1 MNKTYRTVWNA
12 TTGTW
17 AAAPET
23 ARMRTKSKANS
34 TMKSSVTAAVAVM
47 AGVGGGTMSVDAMAQ
62 AANGGGSLSLCAPS
76 GSGLTGMNFGGGN
89 TVGTRQ
95 TAACGAA
102 ISNFRLS
109 EGHVRS
115 FQLYNNSNVNGS
127 GVGQASAATE
137 AGISG
142 TVDGHLFLL
151 GGSGVHLRGPV
162 DFDSNASMTN
172 HRITNLANGTAGT
185 DAVNLNQLNAAVAT
199 AGNPYVA
206 VSTGNYA
213 TATAAVATAGN
224 SATAVGGNARA
235 TGVSA
240 VAIGGNTVASNQ
252 NATAIGTLSRATGS
266 ESVAVGTSANAAGA
280 NASAFGQGAGASAN
294 RATAAGSGAAAT
306 GDGATA
312 LGYTASAVGAN
323 AIAVGRGAS
332 TSGTYGT
339 AIGYQAQGATNAVGM
354 GVLANASGD
363 ASVALGNRASS
374 AGASAVA
381 VGSGAQAAGAN
392 AVALGAGSSADR
404 DNSVSVGSAARQ
416 RQIANVAAGT
426 EATDA
431 VNFGQMNAALA
442 TKADNTYFKVN
453 STAAAANAGTANSI
467 AIGPNAT
474 VNAGGVGGANSS
486 IAIGNGAV
494 AGGTDTIM
502 IGTSASHSG
511 SGATVVGSQASA
523 GGGGAGVALGYN
535 SSAAGNA
542 SVSLGTSAL
551 ANGRNSVA
559 LGTGSVADVANT
571 VSVGSTDVQRRIT
584 NMAAGTAATDAVN
597 VSQLTGVTNAL
608 GGGASVG
615 ADGSIT
621 QPTYTVAGKDYRN
634 VGDALDAI
642 AANGGDPDSVK
653 YDDAMHQAVTLGNAG
668 TPVAIHNVAEGAL
681 TATSTDAVNG
691 SQLFATNTRVG
702 DLEDSL
708 AKGGLIDPVTGES
721 LAVVYDGTAKDTV
734 TLKGADGTTLANVK
748 AGVADMDAVN
758 VSQLKGSGLI
768 GDDGKSIA
776 AVTYDRNADGTIN
789 RDKVTLQGADGT
801 TLSNVK
807 AGVAEM
813 DAVNVGQMNTALSTK
828 LDNKLVKVDGDVAAS
843 TVGERSIA
851 IGSGASADNRNDPSG
866 IGIGSIAVGDQAQA
880 DGANSVAVGAHAY
893 ANTIGS
899 AFGTMASASGA
910 GASAIG
916 YGTDASGRFASAIGS
931 LASASGENSVALGAN
946 SVADRDNTV
955 SVGSGTQQRQIVNVA
970 AGTQDTD
977 AVNVGQLRDSGL
989 IGDDGK
995 PIAAV
1000 TYDRNTDGMPNY
1012 GTVTLGNGAGPT
1024 QIKNVADATDDHDAL
1039 NLGQLKGAGL
1049 VGDDGSGNLTSLAV
1063 TYDSAAKDAVTLG
1076 GAGATTPVA
1085 LKNVAD
1091 GVDRHDA
1098 INLGQLQDAGLVAPV
1113 DPTNPGAGLTSLA
1126 VTYDGVAKDKV
1137 TLQGAYG
1144 TTLSNVKAG
1153 VADMDAVNVSQ
1164 LKDAGLIG
1172 DDGKSIAAV
1181 TYDRNPDGT
1190 PNYGTV
1196 TLGNGAGPTQIKN
1209 VAAGVDGTDAVNV
1222 NQMNALEERMQGA
1235 DLRFVK
1241 VNADPVTGT
1250 PALATGALAVAIGSG
1265 AQAAGANSLA
1275 LGSGA
1280 RVSGANSVAIGYN
1293 SIANQNNVVSVGSV
1307 GNERRIVNVADGDV
1321 SFQSTDAVNGGQLY
1335 AALNDLSTSVN
1346 SKTQQAIDT
1355 FSSAIDEK
1363 TKAAISEMNTQSMQP
1378 MDVTDPLVAVE
1389 GLRGDNLASL
1399 NGADPATATAVA
1411 IGTSSA
1417 ASGGNAV
1424 AIGVQ
1429 NVAGSD
1435 NSVALGSFAQTGA
1448 GQPYSVAMGSNVQTN
1463 GTQAVAMGANAQ
1475 ANADYAL
1482 AIGNN
1487 NVQAIGDSSIALGNG
1502 ANVRAGAT
1510 NSIAMGAGANV
1521 ARNVQGAMALGSG
1534 ATATTNGG
1542 IALGDNALA
1551 NRANALSIGRA
1562 GAERQIVNVAAGT
1575 QNTDAVN
1582 VGQLK
1587 GVTNALGGGAGVGAD
1602 GSVTQPTYSVGG
1614 KDYNNVG
1621 DALDAIAASGG
1632 DPDAV
1637 KYDDDTHQ
1645 AVTLGN
1651 AGTPVTIHN
1660 VAEGA
1665 LTATSTDAVNGS
1677 QLFATNTRV
1686 GDLEGSLKDG
1696 GVIDPVTGKSL
1707 AVVYDGTEQDKVTL
1721 KGADGTTLANVK
1733 AGVADMDAVNV
1744 SQLKGSGLIGD
1755 DGKSIAAVT
1764 YDRNADGTANY
1775 GSVTFGGGH
1784 TTDPVVLSNVA
1795 QGVAG
1800 TDAVNVD
1807 QLTKAIKDVE
1817 GGTNPLAVSY
1827 DTVAQNSVT
1836 LKGADGTTLANVKA
1850 GVADMDAVNV
1860 SQLKGSGLIGDDGKS
1875 IAAVTYDRNAD
1886 GTPNYGKVTLGN
1898 GEGPTQLKNVADA
1911 TDDGDALNL
1920 GQLKNAGLVGE
1931 DDKGNLTSAA
1941 VTYDQNADGTINHD
1955 QITLKGTDGTTLSN
1969 VKAGVADMDAVNVS
1983 QLKDSG
1989 LIGDDGKSIAAV
2001 TYDDATKISV
2011 TLGNAGTPV
2020 TIHNVAAGAL
2030 SETSTDAVNG
2040 SQLFATNT
2048 RVGDLEDSLK
2058 DGGVIDPVTGK
2069 SLAVVYDGTEQDK
2082 VTLKGADGTTLA
2094 NVKAGVAD
2102 MDAVNVSQLKG
2113 SGLIGDDGKTIA
2125 AVTYDRNADGTPNY
2139 GTVTLG
2145 NGEGPTQL
2153 KNVANAT
2160 DDGDALNLGQL
2171 KEAGLIGDDDKGNLT
2186 SAAVTYDRNAD
2197 GTINH
2202 DQITLQGADG
2212 TTITNVKAGALS
2224 ETSTDAVN
2232 GSQLF
2237 ATNTRVD
2244 DLEDSLGKGGVIDP
2258 VTGESLAVVYDGTAK
2273 GTVTL
2278 KGADGTT
2285 LANVKA
2291 GVADMDAV
2299 NVSQLKG
2306 SGLIGDDGK
2315 AIAAVTYDRL
2325 ADGTPNYGAVT
2336 LGHGAG
2342 PTQLKNV
2349 AAATDN
2355 TDAVNFGQMKDYV
2368 GDQLG
2373 NPGIPGNPL
2382 AVAYDDASKGQVTL
2396 AGGADG
2402 TTITNVKAGEVSATS
2417 TDTINGA
2424 QLHGTAQSV
2433 ADALGGGST
2442 VGADGKVTNPT
2453 YSLADPTDGSK
2464 QVGYNNVGDA
2474 LSNLDGRTS
2483 TNTEN
2488 ITVINKQ
2495 LADSG
2500 LVDPVTGQSIAAV
2513 TYDRNADGTP
2523 NLGSVT
2529 LGGAGA
2535 TAPVALKNVADG
2547 TDRHDAINLGQLQD
2561 AGLVAPVDPS
2571 NPGAGLKSL
2580 AVTYDGVDQDKAT
2593 LKGADGTTLAN
2604 VKAGVA
2610 DMDAVNVSQLKG
2622 SGLIGDDG
2630 KAIAAVTYDRNAD
2643 GTPDYGKVTLGHG
2656 EGPTQ
2661 LKNVA
2666 NATDDGDALNLG
2678 QLKEAGLVGDDG
2690 SGNLTSLAV
2699 TYDNAAKD
2707 AITLGN
2713 AGTPVAIHNVAD
2725 GVLSATSKDAVN
2737 GSQLFATNTR
2747 VGDLE
2752 NSLKDG
2758 GVIDPITGRSLAVTY
2773 DGVAKDT
2780 VTLQGA
2786 DGTTLANVKAGVA
2799 DMDAVNVS
2807 QLKGSG
2813 LIGDDGKSIAAVTYD
2828 RNADG
2833 TPNLGSVTL
2842 GGAGATT
2849 PVALKNVADGVDRH
2863 DAINLGQLQDAG
2875 LVAPVDPTNPGAGL
2889 TSTAVTYDKNADDSV
2904 NFGQITLKGGA
2915 DGTKLSNVAAG
2926 EVSATSKDAVNGAQ
2940 LHGTAQSVADS
2951 LGGGSTVGADGKVTN
2966 PTYSLADP
2974 ADGSTK
2980 TEYHNV
2986 GDALANLDG
2995 RTSTNTENITVINK
3009 QLGDSGLVDPV
3020 TGQTLAAVTYDRNA
3034 DGTPNR
3040 GSVTLGGAD
3049 ATTPVALKNVADG
3062 VEAHDAVNVGQLQAA
3077 GIVAPVDPE
3086 NPGKGLKSLAVTY
3099 DGVDQDKVTLKGA
3112 DGTTLTN
3119 VKAGEVTATSTD
3131 AINGAQLHATAQS
3144 VSDSLGGG
3152 STVDADGKVTSP
3164 TYSLADPTNG
3174 STKTE
3179 YHNVGDALANL
3190 DGRTSTNTENITVI
3204 NKQLADTGLVDP
3216 STGQTLAAVTY
3227 DRNADGTPNRGS
3239 VTLGGADATAPVALK
3254 NVADGTD
3261 RHDAIN
3267 LGQLQDAGLVAPVDP
3282 ANPGTGLT
3290 SLAVTYDKHADGSA
3304 NFDQISLKGENGT
3317 TITNV
3322 KAGAVSATSTDA
3334 VNGSQL
3340 YGASQSVAKAL
3351 GGGAT
3356 VDANG
3361 NVTNPTYTVN
3371 NEKFDNVG
3379 DALDNISSSLVH
3391 GSIGLVQQDET
3402 TRDIT
3407 VAKNT
3412 DGTTVNF
3419 AGTAGDRVLTGVGAG
3434 VVSATSNDAI
3444 NGSQLHGTAQSVAD
3458 TIGGGTTVDA
3468 DGKLADT
3475 SIEVN
3480 GSKYKTVAEAVQAA
3494 AAYGATDSLAVR
3506 YDLNGDGTPNFGS
3519 VTLGGTGAA
3528 PVRLTNVAN
3537 GTTQYDAV
3545 NFGQLSELSDR
3556 IGGVDERVGRLEQN
3570 PGGGGGTPPGGGSG
3584 SDYFAGTDIGTGTTP
3599 ANAGTGVGNT
3609 AAGSGAVVGDGVN
3622 NGTAIGSSSNVSASN
3637 GVAIGSSAKSS
3648 AEGATAIG
3656 SNANASGSKSAA
3668 IGDGA
3673 SASGSNSVALGAGS
3687 VATSDNTVSVGSAT
3701 QQRTISNLADGVNA
3715 SDAATKGQ
3723 MDRAIGGVQ
3732 GQVNELARNAYSGI
3746 AAATALTM
3754 IPGVDPGKTL
3764 SFGIGGAT
3772 FQGYQAV
3779 AFGGEARITQN
3790 LKMKAGVGLSSGGNT
3805 VGVGA
3810 SYQW

>member
-1 MNKTYRTVWNA
+1 M
-12 TTGTW
+12 
-17 AAAPET
+17 
-23 ARMRTKSKANS
+23 
-34 TMKSSVTAAVAVM
+34 
-47 AGVGGGTMSVDAMAQ
+47 
-62 AANGGGSLSLCAPS
+62 
-76 GSGLTGMNFGGGN
+76 
-89 TVGTRQ
+89 
-95 TAACGAA
+95 
-102 ISNFRLS
+102 
-109 EGHVRS
+109 
-115 FQLYNNSNVNGS
+115 
-127 GVGQASAATE
+127 
-137 AGISG
+137 
-142 TVDGHLFLL
+142 
-151 GGSGVHLRGPV
+151 
-162 DFDSNASMTN
+162 
-172 HRITNLANGTAGT
+172 
-185 DAVNLNQLNAAVAT
+185 
-199 AGNPYVA
+199 
-206 VSTGNYA
+206 
-213 TATAAVATAGN
+213 
-224 SATAVGGNARA
+224 
-235 TGVSA
+235 
-240 VAIGGNTVASNQ
+240 
-252 NATAIGTLSRATGS
+252 
-266 ESVAVGTSANAAGA
+266 
-280 NASAFGQGAGASAN
+280 
-294 RATAAGSGAAAT
+294 
-306 GDGATA
+306 
-312 LGYTASAVGAN
+312 
-323 AIAVGRGAS
+323 
-332 TSGTYGT
+332 
-339 AIGYQAQGATNAVGM
+339 
-354 GVLANASGD
+354 
-363 ASVALGNRASS
+363 
-374 AGASAVA
+374 
-381 VGSGAQAAGAN
+381 
-392 AVALGAGSSADR
+392 
-404 DNSVSVGSAARQ
+404 
-416 RQIANVAAGT
+416 
-426 EATDA
+426 
-431 VNFGQMNAALA
+431 
-442 TKADNTYFKVN
+442 
-453 STAAAANAGTANSI
+453 
-467 AIGPNAT
+467 
-474 VNAGGVGGANSS
+474 
-486 IAIGNGAV
+486 
-494 AGGTDTIM
+494 
-502 IGTSASHSG
+502 
-511 SGATVVGSQASA
+511 
-523 GGGGAGVALGYN
+523 
-535 SSAAGNA
+535 
-542 SVSLGTSAL
+542 
-551 ANGRNSVA
+551 
-559 LGTGSVADVANT
+559 
-571 VSVGSTDVQRRIT
+571 
-584 NMAAGTAATDAVN
+584 
-597 VSQLTGVTNAL
+597 
-608 GGGASVG
+608 
-615 ADGSIT
+615 
-621 QPTYTVAGKDYRN
+621 
-634 VGDALDAI
+634 
-642 AANGGDPDSVK
+642 
-653 YDDAMHQAVTLGNAG
+653 
-668 TPVAIHNVAEGAL
+668 
-681 TATSTDAVNG
+681 
-691 SQLFATNTRVG
+691 
-702 DLEDSL
+702 
-708 AKGGLIDPVTGES
+708 
-721 LAVVYDGTAKDTV
+721 
-734 TLKGADGTTLANVK
+734 K

-758 VSQLKGSGLI
+758 VSQLKDSGLI
-768 GDDGKSIA
+768 GDDGKAIA
-776 AVTYDRNADGTIN
+776 AVTYDRNADGT
-789 RDKVTLQGADGT
+789 
-801 TLSNVK
+801 
-807 AGVAEM
+807 
-813 DAVNVGQMNTALSTK
+813 
-828 LDNKLVKVDGDVAAS
+828 
-843 TVGERSIA
+843 
-851 IGSGASADNRNDPSG
+851 
-866 IGIGSIAVGDQAQA
+866 
-880 DGANSVAVGAHAY
+880 
-893 ANTIGS
+893 
-899 AFGTMASASGA
+899 
-910 GASAIG
+910 
-916 YGTDASGRFASAIGS
+916 
-931 LASASGENSVALGAN
+931 
-946 SVADRDNTV
+946 
-955 SVGSGTQQRQIVNVA
+955 
-970 AGTQDTD
+970 
-977 AVNVGQLRDSGL
+977 
-989 IGDDGK
+989 
-995 PIAAV
+995 
-1000 TYDRNTDGMPNY
+1000 PNY
-1012 GTVTLGNGAGPT
+1012 GAVTLGNGAGPT

-1039 NLGQLKGAGL
+1039 NLGQLKGTGL

-1063 TYDSAAKDAVTLG
+1063 TYDSAT
-1076 GAGATTPVA
+1076 
-1085 LKNVAD
+1085 
-1091 GVDRHDA
+1091 
-1098 INLGQLQDAGLVAPV
+1098 
-1113 DPTNPGAGLTSLA
+1113 
-1126 VTYDGVAKDKV
+1126 KDKV
-1137 TLQGAYG
+1137 TLAGGADG

-1164 LKDAGLIG
+1164 LKDSGLIGDDGKSIAAVTYDDATKTSVTLGNAGTPVGIHNVADGVLSATSKDAVNGSQLFATNTRVGDLEDSLKDGGVIDPITGESLAVVYDGTTKDKVTLQGADGTTLSNVKAGVADMDAVNVSQLKDSGLIG

-1181 TYDRNPDGT
+1181 TYDRNADGT

-1209 VAAGVDGTDAVNV
+1209 VAAGVDGTDAVNL
-1222 NQMNALEERMQGA
+1222 NQMNTGLSDLEDRLKGA

-1280 RVSGANSVAIGYN
+1280 RVSGAGSVAIGYN
-1293 SIANQNNVVSVGSV
+1293 SVANQNNVVSVGSV

-1335 AALNDLSTSVN
+1335 AAMNDLSTSVS
-1346 SKTQQAIDT
+1346 SKTQQAIDS

-1363 TKAAISEMNTQSMQP
+1363 TKAAINEMNAQSIKP
-1378 MDVTDPLVAVE
+1378 MDVTDPLVAIE
-1389 GLRGDNLASL
+1389 GVRGDNLASL
-1399 NGADPATATAVA
+1399 NGADPSTATAAA
-1411 IGTSSA
+1411 IGSSTV
-1417 ASGGNAV
+1417 ASGANAV
-1424 AIGVQ
+1424 AVGLQ
-1429 NVAGSD
+1429 SGALSD
-1435 NSVALGSFAQTGA
+1435 NSVAIGSFAQTGA

-1475 ANADYAL
+1475 ANADYAT

-1487 NVQAIGDSSIALGNG
+1487 DVQAIGTGSVAVGSG

-1510 NSIAMGAGANV
+1510 NSIAMGTGANV
-1521 ARNVQGAMALGSG
+1521 ARNVRGAMALGSG
-1534 ATATTNGG
+1534 AAATTNGG

-1562 GAERQIVNVAAGT
+1562 GAERQIINVAAGT

-1587 GVTNALGGGAGVGAD
+1587 GVTSALGGGAGVGAD

-1621 DALDAIAASGG
+1621 DALGAIAASGG

-1637 KYDDDTHQ
+1637 KYDDGTHQ
-1645 AVTLGN
+1645 AITLGN
-1651 AGTPVTIHN
+1651 AGTPVAIHN

-1665 LTATSTDAVNGS
+1665 LTATSTDAVNGA
-1677 QLFATNTRV
+1677 QLFATNQSI
-1686 GDLEGSLKDG
+1686 GDLRDSLKDG
-1696 GVIDPVTGKSL
+1696 GVIDPVTGESL
-1707 AVVYDGTEQDKVTL
+1707 AVVYDGTAKDTVTL
-1721 KGADGTTLANVK
+1721 KGADGTTLSNVK
-1733 AGVADMDAVNV
+1733 SGVADMDAVNV
-1744 SQLKGSGLIGD
+1744 SQLKDSGLIGD
-1755 DGKSIAAVT
+1755 DGKAIAAVT
-1764 YDRNADGTANY
+1764 YDDATK
-1775 GSVTFGGGH
+1775 GSVT
-1784 TTDPVVLSNVA
+1784 L
-1795 QGVAG
+1795 
-1800 TDAVNVD
+1800 
-1807 QLTKAIKDVE
+1807 
-1817 GGTNPLAVSY
+1817 GGTGATTP
-1827 DTVAQNSVT
+1827 VA
-1836 LKGADGTTLANVKA
+1836 
-1850 GVADMDAVNV
+1850 
-1860 SQLKGSGLIGDDGKS
+1860 
-1875 IAAVTYDRNAD
+1875 
-1886 GTPNYGKVTLGN
+1886 
-1898 GEGPTQLKNVADA
+1898 LKNVADA
-1911 TDDGDALNL
+1911 KDDHDALNL
-1920 GQLKNAGLVGE
+1920 GQLKDAGLVG
-1931 DDKGNLTSAA
+1931 DDGSGNLTSMA
-1941 VTYDQNADGTINHD
+1941 VTYDGASKDKV
-1955 QITLKGTDGTTLSN
+1955 TLQGADGTTLAN

-1989 LIGDDGKSIAAV
+1989 LIGDDGKAIAAV
-2001 TYDDATKISV
+2001 TYDDATKGAV
-2011 TLGNAGTPV
+2011 TLGGAGATTPV
-2020 TIHNVAAGAL
+2020 A
-2030 SETSTDAVNG
+2030 
-2040 SQLFATNT
+2040 
-2048 RVGDLEDSLK
+2048 
-2058 DGGVIDPVTGK
+2058 
-2069 SLAVVYDGTEQDK
+2069 
-2082 VTLKGADGTTLA
+2082 
-2094 NVKAGVAD
+2094 
-2102 MDAVNVSQLKG
+2102 
-2113 SGLIGDDGKTIA
+2113 
-2125 AVTYDRNADGTPNY
+2125 
-2139 GTVTLG
+2139 
-2145 NGEGPTQL
+2145 L
-2153 KNVANAT
+2153 KNVADAK
-2160 DDGDALNLGQL
+2160 DDHDALNLGQL
-2171 KEAGLIGDDDKGNLT
+2171 KDAGLVGEDDKGNLA

-2202 DQITLQGADG
+2202 DQITL
-2212 TTITNVKAGALS
+2212 
-2224 ETSTDAVN
+2224 
-2232 GSQLF
+2232 
-2237 ATNTRVD
+2237 
-2244 DLEDSLGKGGVIDP
+2244 
-2258 VTGESLAVVYDGTAK
+2258 
-2273 GTVTL
+2273 

-2285 LANVKA
+2285 L
-2291 GVADMDAV
+2291 
-2299 NVSQLKG
+2299 S
-2306 SGLIGDDGK
+2306 
-2315 AIAAVTYDRL
+2315 
-2325 ADGTPNYGAVT
+2325 
-2336 LGHGAG
+2336 
-2342 PTQLKNV
+2342 
-2349 AAATDN
+2349 
-2355 TDAVNFGQMKDYV
+2355 
-2368 GDQLG
+2368 
-2373 NPGIPGNPL
+2373 
-2382 AVAYDDASKGQVTL
+2382 
-2396 AGGADG
+2396 
-2402 TTITNVKAGEVSATS
+2402 
-2417 TDTINGA
+2417 
-2424 QLHGTAQSV
+2424 
-2433 ADALGGGST
+2433 
-2442 VGADGKVTNPT
+2442 
-2453 YSLADPTDGSK
+2453 
-2464 QVGYNNVGDA
+2464 
-2474 LSNLDGRTS
+2474 
-2483 TNTEN
+2483 
-2488 ITVINKQ
+2488 
-2495 LADSG
+2495 
-2500 LVDPVTGQSIAAV
+2500 
-2513 TYDRNADGTP
+2513 
-2523 NLGSVT
+2523 
-2529 LGGAGA
+2529 
-2535 TAPVALKNVADG
+2535 
-2547 TDRHDAINLGQLQD
+2547 
-2561 AGLVAPVDPS
+2561 
-2571 NPGAGLKSL
+2571 
-2580 AVTYDGVDQDKAT
+2580 
-2593 LKGADGTTLAN
+2593 N

-2643 GTPDYGKVTLGHG
+2643 GTPDYSKVTLGNG

-2707 AITLGN
+2707 AITLGGTG
-2713 AGTPVAIHNVAD
+2713 ATTPVAIHNVAD

-2747 VGDLE
+2747 VGDIE

-2758 GVIDPITGRSLAVTY
+2758 GVIDPVTGKSLAVVY
-2773 DGVAKDT
+2773 DGATKDT
-2780 VTLQGA
+2780 VTMAGA
-2786 DGTTLANVKAGVA
+2786 AGTTIANVKAGVA

-2813 LIGDDGKSIAAVTYD
+2813 LIGDDGKAIAAVTYD

-2889 TSTAVTYDKNADDSV
+2889 TSTAVTYDKHADGSV
-2904 NFGQITLKGGA
+2904 NFDQITLKGGA

-2926 EVSATSKDAVNGAQ
+2926 EVSATSKDAINGAQ

-2951 LGGGSTVGADGKVTN
+2951 LGGGSTVDADGKVTN

-2974 ADGSTK
+2974 TDGSTK

-3049 ATTPVALKNVADG
+3049 ATAPVALKNVADG
-3062 VEAHDAVNVGQLQAA
+3062 VDANDAVNVGQLQAA
-3077 GIVAPVDPE
+3077 GIVAPVDPS
-3086 NPGKGLKSLAVTY
+3086 NPGAGLKSLAVTY

-3119 VKAGEVTATSTD
+3119 VKAGAVTATSTD
-3131 AINGAQLHATAQS
+3131 AINGSQLHATAQS

-3164 TYSLADPTNG
+3164 TYSLADPTDG

-3216 STGQTLAAVTY
+3216 VTGQSLAAVTY

-3239 VTLGGADATAPVALK
+3239 VTLGGADATTPVALK

-3282 ANPGTGLT
+3282 TNPGTGLT

-3402 TRDIT
+3402 TRGIT
-3407 VAKNT
+3407 VAKDT
-3412 DGTTVNF
+3412 DGSTVNF

-3506 YDLNGDGTPNFGS
+3506 YDLNGDGTPNYGS

-3545 NFGQLSELSDR
+3545 NFGQLSELSDK
-3556 IGGVDERVGRLEQN
+3556 IGGIDDRVVRLEQN

-3637 GVAIGSSAKSS
+3637 GTAIGSGSKSS

-3656 SNANASGSKSAA
+3656 NNANASGSKSAA

-3732 GQVNELARNAYSGI
+3732 GQVNELSRNAYSGI

>member
-1 MNKTYRTVWNA
+1 HDALNLGQLKG
-12 TTGTW
+12 TGL
-17 AAAPET
+17 
-23 ARMRTKSKANS
+23 
-34 TMKSSVTAAVAVM
+34 
-47 AGVGGGTMSVDAMAQ
+47 VGDD
-62 AANGGGSLSLCAPS
+62 
-76 GSGLTGMNFGGGN
+76 GSGNLT
-89 TVGTRQ
+89 
-95 TAACGAA
+95 
-102 ISNFRLS
+102 
-109 EGHVRS
+109 
-115 FQLYNNSNVNGS
+115 
-127 GVGQASAATE
+127 
-137 AGISG
+137 
-142 TVDGHLFLL
+142 
-151 GGSGVHLRGPV
+151 
-162 DFDSNASMTN
+162 
-172 HRITNLANGTAGT
+172 
-185 DAVNLNQLNAAVAT
+185 
-199 AGNPYVA
+199 
-206 VSTGNYA
+206 
-213 TATAAVATAGN
+213 
-224 SATAVGGNARA
+224 
-235 TGVSA
+235 
-240 VAIGGNTVASNQ
+240 
-252 NATAIGTLSRATGS
+252 
-266 ESVAVGTSANAAGA
+266 
-280 NASAFGQGAGASAN
+280 
-294 RATAAGSGAAAT
+294 
-306 GDGATA
+306 
-312 LGYTASAVGAN
+312 
-323 AIAVGRGAS
+323 
-332 TSGTYGT
+332 
-339 AIGYQAQGATNAVGM
+339 
-354 GVLANASGD
+354 
-363 ASVALGNRASS
+363 
-374 AGASAVA
+374 
-381 VGSGAQAAGAN
+381 
-392 AVALGAGSSADR
+392 
-404 DNSVSVGSAARQ
+404 
-416 RQIANVAAGT
+416 
-426 EATDA
+426 
-431 VNFGQMNAALA
+431 
-442 TKADNTYFKVN
+442 
-453 STAAAANAGTANSI
+453 
-467 AIGPNAT
+467 
-474 VNAGGVGGANSS
+474 
-486 IAIGNGAV
+486 
-494 AGGTDTIM
+494 
-502 IGTSASHSG
+502 
-511 SGATVVGSQASA
+511 
-523 GGGGAGVALGYN
+523 
-535 SSAAGNA
+535 
-542 SVSLGTSAL
+542 
-551 ANGRNSVA
+551 
-559 LGTGSVADVANT
+559 
-571 VSVGSTDVQRRIT
+571 
-584 NMAAGTAATDAVN
+584 
-597 VSQLTGVTNAL
+597 
-608 GGGASVG
+608 
-615 ADGSIT
+615 
-621 QPTYTVAGKDYRN
+621 
-634 VGDALDAI
+634 
-642 AANGGDPDSVK
+642 
-653 YDDAMHQAVTLGNAG
+653 
-668 TPVAIHNVAEGAL
+668 
-681 TATSTDAVNG
+681 
-691 SQLFATNTRVG
+691 
-702 DLEDSL
+702 
-708 AKGGLIDPVTGES
+708 S
-721 LAVVYDGTAKDTV
+721 LAVTYDSAAKDTV
-734 TLKGADGTTLANVK
+734 TLAGADGTTLSNVK

-758 VSQLKGSGLI
+758 VSQLKDSGLI
-768 GDDGKSIA
+768 GDDGKAIA
-776 AVTYDRNADGTIN
+776 AVTYDRNADGT
-789 RDKVTLQGADGT
+789 
-801 TLSNVK
+801 
-807 AGVAEM
+807 
-813 DAVNVGQMNTALSTK
+813 
-828 LDNKLVKVDGDVAAS
+828 
-843 TVGERSIA
+843 
-851 IGSGASADNRNDPSG
+851 
-866 IGIGSIAVGDQAQA
+866 
-880 DGANSVAVGAHAY
+880 
-893 ANTIGS
+893 
-899 AFGTMASASGA
+899 
-910 GASAIG
+910 
-916 YGTDASGRFASAIGS
+916 
-931 LASASGENSVALGAN
+931 
-946 SVADRDNTV
+946 
-955 SVGSGTQQRQIVNVA
+955 
-970 AGTQDTD
+970 
-977 AVNVGQLRDSGL
+977 
-989 IGDDGK
+989 
-995 PIAAV
+995 
-1000 TYDRNTDGMPNY
+1000 PNY
-1012 GTVTLGNGAGPT
+1012 GAVTLGNGAGPT

-1039 NLGQLKGAGL
+1039 NLGQLKGTGL

-1063 TYDSAAKDAVTLG
+1063 TYDSAT
-1076 GAGATTPVA
+1076 
-1085 LKNVAD
+1085 
-1091 GVDRHDA
+1091 
-1098 INLGQLQDAGLVAPV
+1098 
-1113 DPTNPGAGLTSLA
+1113 
-1126 VTYDGVAKDKV
+1126 KDKV
-1137 TLQGAYG
+1137 TLAGGADG

-1164 LKDAGLIG
+1164 LKDSGLIGDDGKSIAAVTYDDATKTSVTLGNAGTPVGIHNVADGVLSATSKDAVNGSQLFATNTRVGDLEDSLKDGGVIDPITGESLAVVYDGTTKDKVTLQGADGTTLSNVKAGVADMDAVNVSQLKDSGLIG

-1181 TYDRNPDGT
+1181 TYDRNADGT

-1209 VAAGVDGTDAVNV
+1209 VAAGVDGTDAVNL
-1222 NQMNALEERMQGA
+1222 NQMNTGLSDLEDRLKGA

-1280 RVSGANSVAIGYN
+1280 RVSGAGSVAIGYN
-1293 SIANQNNVVSVGSV
+1293 SVANQNNVVSVGSV

-1335 AALNDLSTSVN
+1335 AAMNDLSTSVS
-1346 SKTQQAIDT
+1346 SKTQQAIDS

-1363 TKAAISEMNTQSMQP
+1363 TKAAINEMNAQSIKP
-1378 MDVTDPLVAVE
+1378 MDVTDPLVAIE
-1389 GLRGDNLASL
+1389 GVRGDNLASL
-1399 NGADPATATAVA
+1399 NGADPSTATAAA
-1411 IGTSSA
+1411 IGSSTV
-1417 ASGGNAV
+1417 ASGANAV
-1424 AIGVQ
+1424 AVGLQ
-1429 NVAGSD
+1429 SGALSD
-1435 NSVALGSFAQTGA
+1435 NSVAIGSFAQTGA

-1475 ANADYAL
+1475 ANADYAT

-1487 NVQAIGDSSIALGNG
+1487 DVQAIGTGSVAVGSG

-1510 NSIAMGAGANV
+1510 NSIAMGTGANV
-1521 ARNVQGAMALGSG
+1521 ARNVRGAMALGSG
-1534 ATATTNGG
+1534 AAATTNGG

-1562 GAERQIVNVAAGT
+1562 GAERQIINVAAGT

-1587 GVTNALGGGAGVGAD
+1587 GVTSALGGGAGVGAD

-1614 KDYNNVG
+1614 RDYNNVG
-1621 DALDAIAASGG
+1621 DALGAIAASGG

-1637 KYDDDTHQ
+1637 KYDDGTHQ
-1645 AVTLGN
+1645 AITLGN
-1651 AGTPVTIHN
+1651 AGTPVAIHN

-1665 LTATSTDAVNGS
+1665 LTATSTDAVNGA
-1677 QLFATNTRV
+1677 QLFATNQSI
-1686 GDLEGSLKDG
+1686 GDLRDSLKDG
-1696 GVIDPVTGKSL
+1696 GVIDPVTGESL
-1707 AVVYDGTEQDKVTL
+1707 AVVYDGTAKDTVTL
-1721 KGADGTTLANVK
+1721 KGADGTTLSNVK
-1733 AGVADMDAVNV
+1733 SGVADMDAVNV
-1744 SQLKGSGLIGD
+1744 SQLKDSGLIGD
-1755 DGKSIAAVT
+1755 DGKAIAAVT
-1764 YDRNADGTANY
+1764 YDDATK
-1775 GSVTFGGGH
+1775 GSVT
-1784 TTDPVVLSNVA
+1784 L
-1795 QGVAG
+1795 
-1800 TDAVNVD
+1800 
-1807 QLTKAIKDVE
+1807 
-1817 GGTNPLAVSY
+1817 GGTGATTP
-1827 DTVAQNSVT
+1827 VA
-1836 LKGADGTTLANVKA
+1836 
-1850 GVADMDAVNV
+1850 
-1860 SQLKGSGLIGDDGKS
+1860 
-1875 IAAVTYDRNAD
+1875 
-1886 GTPNYGKVTLGN
+1886 
-1898 GEGPTQLKNVADA
+1898 LKNVADA
-1911 TDDGDALNL
+1911 KDDHDALNL
-1920 GQLKNAGLVGE
+1920 GQLKDAGLVG
-1931 DDKGNLTSAA
+1931 DDGSGNLTSMA
-1941 VTYDQNADGTINHD
+1941 VTYDGASKDKV
-1955 QITLKGTDGTTLSN
+1955 TLQGADGTTLAN

-1989 LIGDDGKSIAAV
+1989 LIGDDGKAIAAV
-2001 TYDDATKISV
+2001 TYDDATKGAV
-2011 TLGNAGTPV
+2011 TLGGAGATTPV
-2020 TIHNVAAGAL
+2020 A
-2030 SETSTDAVNG
+2030 
-2040 SQLFATNT
+2040 
-2048 RVGDLEDSLK
+2048 
-2058 DGGVIDPVTGK
+2058 
-2069 SLAVVYDGTEQDK
+2069 
-2082 VTLKGADGTTLA
+2082 
-2094 NVKAGVAD
+2094 
-2102 MDAVNVSQLKG
+2102 
-2113 SGLIGDDGKTIA
+2113 
-2125 AVTYDRNADGTPNY
+2125 
-2139 GTVTLG
+2139 
-2145 NGEGPTQL
+2145 L
-2153 KNVANAT
+2153 KNVADAK
-2160 DDGDALNLGQL
+2160 DDHDALNLGQL
-2171 KEAGLIGDDDKGNLT
+2171 KDAGLVGEDDKGNLA

-2202 DQITLQGADG
+2202 DQITL
-2212 TTITNVKAGALS
+2212 
-2224 ETSTDAVN
+2224 
-2232 GSQLF
+2232 
-2237 ATNTRVD
+2237 
-2244 DLEDSLGKGGVIDP
+2244 
-2258 VTGESLAVVYDGTAK
+2258 
-2273 GTVTL
+2273 

-2285 LANVKA
+2285 L
-2291 GVADMDAV
+2291 
-2299 NVSQLKG
+2299 S
-2306 SGLIGDDGK
+2306 
-2315 AIAAVTYDRL
+2315 
-2325 ADGTPNYGAVT
+2325 
-2336 LGHGAG
+2336 
-2342 PTQLKNV
+2342 
-2349 AAATDN
+2349 
-2355 TDAVNFGQMKDYV
+2355 
-2368 GDQLG
+2368 
-2373 NPGIPGNPL
+2373 
-2382 AVAYDDASKGQVTL
+2382 
-2396 AGGADG
+2396 
-2402 TTITNVKAGEVSATS
+2402 
-2417 TDTINGA
+2417 
-2424 QLHGTAQSV
+2424 
-2433 ADALGGGST
+2433 
-2442 VGADGKVTNPT
+2442 
-2453 YSLADPTDGSK
+2453 
-2464 QVGYNNVGDA
+2464 
-2474 LSNLDGRTS
+2474 
-2483 TNTEN
+2483 
-2488 ITVINKQ
+2488 
-2495 LADSG
+2495 
-2500 LVDPVTGQSIAAV
+2500 
-2513 TYDRNADGTP
+2513 
-2523 NLGSVT
+2523 
-2529 LGGAGA
+2529 
-2535 TAPVALKNVADG
+2535 
-2547 TDRHDAINLGQLQD
+2547 
-2561 AGLVAPVDPS
+2561 
-2571 NPGAGLKSL
+2571 
-2580 AVTYDGVDQDKAT
+2580 
-2593 LKGADGTTLAN
+2593 N

-2643 GTPDYGKVTLGHG
+2643 GTPDYSKVTLGNG

-2707 AITLGN
+2707 AITLGGTG
-2713 AGTPVAIHNVAD
+2713 ATTPVAIHNVAD

-2747 VGDLE
+2747 VGDIE

-2758 GVIDPITGRSLAVTY
+2758 GVIDPVTGKSLAVVY
-2773 DGVAKDT
+2773 DGATKDT
-2780 VTLQGA
+2780 VTMAGA
-2786 DGTTLANVKAGVA
+2786 AGTTIANVKAGVA

-2813 LIGDDGKSIAAVTYD
+2813 LIGDDGKAIAAVTYD

-2889 TSTAVTYDKNADDSV
+2889 TSTAVTYDKHADGSV
-2904 NFGQITLKGGA
+2904 NFDQITLKGGA

-2926 EVSATSKDAVNGAQ
+2926 EVSATSKDAINGAQ

-2951 LGGGSTVGADGKVTN
+2951 LGGGSTVDADGKVTN

-2974 ADGSTK
+2974 TDGSTK

-3049 ATTPVALKNVADG
+3049 ATAPVALKNVADG
-3062 VEAHDAVNVGQLQAA
+3062 VDANDAVNVGQLQAA
-3077 GIVAPVDPE
+3077 GIVAPVDPS
-3086 NPGKGLKSLAVTY
+3086 NPGAGLKSLAVTY

-3119 VKAGEVTATSTD
+3119 VKAGAVTATSTD
-3131 AINGAQLHATAQS
+3131 AINGSQLHATAQS

-3164 TYSLADPTNG
+3164 TYSLADPTDG

-3216 STGQTLAAVTY
+3216 VTGQSLAAVTY

-3239 VTLGGADATAPVALK
+3239 VTLGGADATTPVALK

-3282 ANPGTGLT
+3282 TNPGTGLT

-3402 TRDIT
+3402 TRGIT
-3407 VAKNT
+3407 VAKDT
-3412 DGTTVNF
+3412 DGSTVNF

-3506 YDLNGDGTPNFGS
+3506 YDLNGDGTPNYGS

-3545 NFGQLSELSDR
+3545 NFGQLSELSDK
-3556 IGGVDERVGRLEQN
+3556 IGGIDDRVVRLEQN

-3637 GVAIGSSAKSS
+3637 GTAIGSGSKSS

-3656 SNANASGSKSAA
+3656 NNANASGSKSAA

-3732 GQVNELARNAYSGI
+3732 GQVNELSRNAYSGI

>member
-1 MNKTYRTVWNA
+1 
-12 TTGTW
+12 
-17 AAAPET
+17 
-23 ARMRTKSKANS
+23 
-34 TMKSSVTAAVAVM
+34 
-47 AGVGGGTMSVDAMAQ
+47 
-62 AANGGGSLSLCAPS
+62 
-76 GSGLTGMNFGGGN
+76 
-89 TVGTRQ
+89 
-95 TAACGAA
+95 
-102 ISNFRLS
+102 
-109 EGHVRS
+109 
-115 FQLYNNSNVNGS
+115 
-127 GVGQASAATE
+127 
-137 AGISG
+137 
-142 TVDGHLFLL
+142 
-151 GGSGVHLRGPV
+151 
-162 DFDSNASMTN
+162 
-172 HRITNLANGTAGT
+172 
-185 DAVNLNQLNAAVAT
+185 
-199 AGNPYVA
+199 
-206 VSTGNYA
+206 
-213 TATAAVATAGN
+213 
-224 SATAVGGNARA
+224 
-235 TGVSA
+235 
-240 VAIGGNTVASNQ
+240 
-252 NATAIGTLSRATGS
+252 
-266 ESVAVGTSANAAGA
+266 
-280 NASAFGQGAGASAN
+280 
-294 RATAAGSGAAAT
+294 
-306 GDGATA
+306 
-312 LGYTASAVGAN
+312 
-323 AIAVGRGAS
+323 
-332 TSGTYGT
+332 
-339 AIGYQAQGATNAVGM
+339 
-354 GVLANASGD
+354 
-363 ASVALGNRASS
+363 
-374 AGASAVA
+374 
-381 VGSGAQAAGAN
+381 
-392 AVALGAGSSADR
+392 
-404 DNSVSVGSAARQ
+404 
-416 RQIANVAAGT
+416 
-426 EATDA
+426 
-431 VNFGQMNAALA
+431 
-442 TKADNTYFKVN
+442 
-453 STAAAANAGTANSI
+453 
-467 AIGPNAT
+467 
-474 VNAGGVGGANSS
+474 
-486 IAIGNGAV
+486 
-494 AGGTDTIM
+494 
-502 IGTSASHSG
+502 
-511 SGATVVGSQASA
+511 
-523 GGGGAGVALGYN
+523 
-535 SSAAGNA
+535 
-542 SVSLGTSAL
+542 
-551 ANGRNSVA
+551 
-559 LGTGSVADVANT
+559 
-571 VSVGSTDVQRRIT
+571 
-584 NMAAGTAATDAVN
+584 
-597 VSQLTGVTNAL
+597 
-608 GGGASVG
+608 
-615 ADGSIT
+615 
-621 QPTYTVAGKDYRN
+621 
-634 VGDALDAI
+634 
-642 AANGGDPDSVK
+642 
-653 YDDAMHQAVTLGNAG
+653 
-668 TPVAIHNVAEGAL
+668 
-681 TATSTDAVNG
+681 
-691 SQLFATNTRVG
+691 
-702 DLEDSL
+702 
-708 AKGGLIDPVTGES
+708 
-721 LAVVYDGTAKDTV
+721 
-734 TLKGADGTTLANVK
+734 DGTTLSNVK

-758 VSQLKGSGLI
+758 VSQLKDSGLI
-768 GDDGKSIA
+768 GDDGKAIA
-776 AVTYDRNADGTIN
+776 AVTYDRNADGT
-789 RDKVTLQGADGT
+789 
-801 TLSNVK
+801 
-807 AGVAEM
+807 
-813 DAVNVGQMNTALSTK
+813 
-828 LDNKLVKVDGDVAAS
+828 
-843 TVGERSIA
+843 
-851 IGSGASADNRNDPSG
+851 
-866 IGIGSIAVGDQAQA
+866 
-880 DGANSVAVGAHAY
+880 
-893 ANTIGS
+893 
-899 AFGTMASASGA
+899 
-910 GASAIG
+910 
-916 YGTDASGRFASAIGS
+916 
-931 LASASGENSVALGAN
+931 
-946 SVADRDNTV
+946 
-955 SVGSGTQQRQIVNVA
+955 
-970 AGTQDTD
+970 
-977 AVNVGQLRDSGL
+977 
-989 IGDDGK
+989 
-995 PIAAV
+995 
-1000 TYDRNTDGMPNY
+1000 PNY
-1012 GTVTLGNGAGPT
+1012 GAVTLGNGAGPT

-1039 NLGQLKGAGL
+1039 NLGQLKGTGL

-1063 TYDSAAKDAVTLG
+1063 TYDSAAKDTVTL
-1076 GAGATTPVA
+1076 AGA
-1085 LKNVAD
+1085 D
-1091 GVDRHDA
+1091 
-1098 INLGQLQDAGLVAPV
+1098 
-1113 DPTNPGAGLTSLA
+1113 
-1126 VTYDGVAKDKV
+1126 
-1137 TLQGAYG
+1137 G

-1164 LKDAGLIG
+1164 LKDSGLIGDDGKAIAAVTYDRNADGTPNYGAVTLGNGAGPTQIKNVADATDDHDALNLGQLKGTGLVGDDGSGNLTSLAVTYDSATKDKVTLAGGADGTTLSNVKAGVADMDAVNVSQLKDSGLIGDDGKSIAAVTYDDATKTSVTLGNAGTPVGIHNVADGVLSATSKDAVNGSQLFATNTRVGDLEDSLKDGGVIDPITGESLAVVYDGTTKDKVTLQGADGTTLSNVKAGVADMDAVNVSQLKDSGLIG

-1181 TYDRNPDGT
+1181 TYDRNADGT

-1209 VAAGVDGTDAVNV
+1209 VAAGVDGTDAVNL
-1222 NQMNALEERMQGA
+1222 NQMNTGLSDLEDRLKGA

-1280 RVSGANSVAIGYN
+1280 RVSGAGSVAIGYN
-1293 SIANQNNVVSVGSV
+1293 SVANQNNVVSVGSV

-1335 AALNDLSTSVN
+1335 AAMNDLSTSVS
-1346 SKTQQAIDT
+1346 SKTQQAIDS

-1363 TKAAISEMNTQSMQP
+1363 TKAAINEMNAQSIKP
-1378 MDVTDPLVAVE
+1378 MDVTDPLVAIE
-1389 GLRGDNLASL
+1389 GVRGDNLASL
-1399 NGADPATATAVA
+1399 NGADPSTATAAA
-1411 IGTSSA
+1411 IGSSTV
-1417 ASGGNAV
+1417 ASGANAV
-1424 AIGVQ
+1424 AVGLQ
-1429 NVAGSD
+1429 SGALSD
-1435 NSVALGSFAQTGA
+1435 NSVAIGSFAQTGA

-1475 ANADYAL
+1475 ANADYAT

-1487 NVQAIGDSSIALGNG
+1487 DVQAIGTGSVAVGSG

-1510 NSIAMGAGANV
+1510 NSIAMGTGANV
-1521 ARNVQGAMALGSG
+1521 ARNVRGAMALGSG
-1534 ATATTNGG
+1534 AAATTNGG

-1562 GAERQIVNVAAGT
+1562 GAERQIINVAAGT

-1587 GVTNALGGGAGVGAD
+1587 GVTSALGGGAGVGAD

-1621 DALDAIAASGG
+1621 DALGAIAASGG

-1637 KYDDDTHQ
+1637 KYDDGTHQ
-1645 AVTLGN
+1645 AITLGN
-1651 AGTPVTIHN
+1651 AGTPVAIHN

-1665 LTATSTDAVNGS
+1665 LTATSTDAVNGA
-1677 QLFATNTRV
+1677 QLFATNQSI
-1686 GDLEGSLKDG
+1686 GDLRDSLKDG
-1696 GVIDPVTGKSL
+1696 GVIDPVTGESL
-1707 AVVYDGTEQDKVTL
+1707 AVVYDGTAKDTVTL
-1721 KGADGTTLANVK
+1721 KGADGTTLSNVK
-1733 AGVADMDAVNV
+1733 SGVADMDAVNV
-1744 SQLKGSGLIGD
+1744 SQLKDSGLIGD
-1755 DGKSIAAVT
+1755 DGKAIAAVT
-1764 YDRNADGTANY
+1764 YDDATK
-1775 GSVTFGGGH
+1775 GSVT
-1784 TTDPVVLSNVA
+1784 L
-1795 QGVAG
+1795 
-1800 TDAVNVD
+1800 
-1807 QLTKAIKDVE
+1807 
-1817 GGTNPLAVSY
+1817 GGTGATTP
-1827 DTVAQNSVT
+1827 VA
-1836 LKGADGTTLANVKA
+1836 
-1850 GVADMDAVNV
+1850 
-1860 SQLKGSGLIGDDGKS
+1860 
-1875 IAAVTYDRNAD
+1875 
-1886 GTPNYGKVTLGN
+1886 
-1898 GEGPTQLKNVADA
+1898 LKNVADA
-1911 TDDGDALNL
+1911 KDDHDALNL
-1920 GQLKNAGLVGE
+1920 GQLKDAGLVG
-1931 DDKGNLTSAA
+1931 DDGSGNLTSMA
-1941 VTYDQNADGTINHD
+1941 VTYDGASKDKV
-1955 QITLKGTDGTTLSN
+1955 TLQGADGTTLAN

-1989 LIGDDGKSIAAV
+1989 LIGDDGKAIAAV
-2001 TYDDATKISV
+2001 TYDDATKGAV
-2011 TLGNAGTPV
+2011 TLGGAGATTPV
-2020 TIHNVAAGAL
+2020 A
-2030 SETSTDAVNG
+2030 
-2040 SQLFATNT
+2040 
-2048 RVGDLEDSLK
+2048 
-2058 DGGVIDPVTGK
+2058 
-2069 SLAVVYDGTEQDK
+2069 
-2082 VTLKGADGTTLA
+2082 
-2094 NVKAGVAD
+2094 
-2102 MDAVNVSQLKG
+2102 
-2113 SGLIGDDGKTIA
+2113 
-2125 AVTYDRNADGTPNY
+2125 
-2139 GTVTLG
+2139 
-2145 NGEGPTQL
+2145 L
-2153 KNVANAT
+2153 KNVADAK
-2160 DDGDALNLGQL
+2160 DDHDALNLGQL
-2171 KEAGLIGDDDKGNLT
+2171 KDAGLVGEDDKGNLA

-2202 DQITLQGADG
+2202 DQITL
-2212 TTITNVKAGALS
+2212 
-2224 ETSTDAVN
+2224 
-2232 GSQLF
+2232 
-2237 ATNTRVD
+2237 
-2244 DLEDSLGKGGVIDP
+2244 
-2258 VTGESLAVVYDGTAK
+2258 
-2273 GTVTL
+2273 

-2285 LANVKA
+2285 L
-2291 GVADMDAV
+2291 
-2299 NVSQLKG
+2299 S
-2306 SGLIGDDGK
+2306 
-2315 AIAAVTYDRL
+2315 
-2325 ADGTPNYGAVT
+2325 
-2336 LGHGAG
+2336 
-2342 PTQLKNV
+2342 
-2349 AAATDN
+2349 
-2355 TDAVNFGQMKDYV
+2355 
-2368 GDQLG
+2368 
-2373 NPGIPGNPL
+2373 
-2382 AVAYDDASKGQVTL
+2382 
-2396 AGGADG
+2396 
-2402 TTITNVKAGEVSATS
+2402 
-2417 TDTINGA
+2417 
-2424 QLHGTAQSV
+2424 
-2433 ADALGGGST
+2433 
-2442 VGADGKVTNPT
+2442 
-2453 YSLADPTDGSK
+2453 
-2464 QVGYNNVGDA
+2464 
-2474 LSNLDGRTS
+2474 
-2483 TNTEN
+2483 
-2488 ITVINKQ
+2488 
-2495 LADSG
+2495 
-2500 LVDPVTGQSIAAV
+2500 
-2513 TYDRNADGTP
+2513 
-2523 NLGSVT
+2523 
-2529 LGGAGA
+2529 
-2535 TAPVALKNVADG
+2535 
-2547 TDRHDAINLGQLQD
+2547 
-2561 AGLVAPVDPS
+2561 
-2571 NPGAGLKSL
+2571 
-2580 AVTYDGVDQDKAT
+2580 
-2593 LKGADGTTLAN
+2593 N

-2643 GTPDYGKVTLGHG
+2643 GTPDYSKVTLGNG

-2707 AITLGN
+2707 AITLGGTG
-2713 AGTPVAIHNVAD
+2713 ATTPVAIHNVAD

-2747 VGDLE
+2747 VGDIE

-2758 GVIDPITGRSLAVTY
+2758 GVIDPVTGKSLAVVY
-2773 DGVAKDT
+2773 DGATKDT
-2780 VTLQGA
+2780 VTMAGA
-2786 DGTTLANVKAGVA
+2786 AGTTIANVKAGVA

-2813 LIGDDGKSIAAVTYD
+2813 LIGDDGKAIAAVTYD

-2889 TSTAVTYDKNADDSV
+2889 TSTAVTYDKHADGSV
-2904 NFGQITLKGGA
+2904 NFDQITLKGGA

-2926 EVSATSKDAVNGAQ
+2926 EVSATSKDAINGAQ

-2951 LGGGSTVGADGKVTN
+2951 LGGGSTVDADGKVTN

-2974 ADGSTK
+2974 TDGSTK

-3049 ATTPVALKNVADG
+3049 ATAPVALKNVADG
-3062 VEAHDAVNVGQLQAA
+3062 VDANDAVNVGQLQAA
-3077 GIVAPVDPE
+3077 GIVAPVDPS
-3086 NPGKGLKSLAVTY
+3086 NPGAGLKSLAVTY

-3119 VKAGEVTATSTD
+3119 VKAGAVTATSTD
-3131 AINGAQLHATAQS
+3131 AINGSQLHATAQS

-3164 TYSLADPTNG
+3164 TYSLADPTDG

-3216 STGQTLAAVTY
+3216 VTGQSLAAVTY

-3239 VTLGGADATAPVALK
+3239 VTLGGADATTPVALK

-3282 ANPGTGLT
+3282 TNPGTGLT

-3402 TRDIT
+3402 TRGIT
-3407 VAKNT
+3407 VAKDT
-3412 DGTTVNF
+3412 DGSTVNF

-3506 YDLNGDGTPNFGS
+3506 YDLNGDGTPNYGS

-3545 NFGQLSELSDR
+3545 NFGQLSELSDK
-3556 IGGVDERVGRLEQN
+3556 IGGIDDRVVRLEQN

-3637 GVAIGSSAKSS
+3637 GTAIGSGSKSS

-3656 SNANASGSKSAA
+3656 NNANASGSKSAA

-3732 GQVNELARNAYSGI
+3732 GQVNELSRNAYSGI

>member
-1 MNKTYRTVWNA
+1 
-12 TTGTW
+12 
-17 AAAPET
+17 
-23 ARMRTKSKANS
+23 
-34 TMKSSVTAAVAVM
+34 
-47 AGVGGGTMSVDAMAQ
+47 
-62 AANGGGSLSLCAPS
+62 
-76 GSGLTGMNFGGGN
+76 
-89 TVGTRQ
+89 
-95 TAACGAA
+95 
-102 ISNFRLS
+102 
-109 EGHVRS
+109 
-115 FQLYNNSNVNGS
+115 
-127 GVGQASAATE
+127 
-137 AGISG
+137 
-142 TVDGHLFLL
+142 
-151 GGSGVHLRGPV
+151 
-162 DFDSNASMTN
+162 
-172 HRITNLANGTAGT
+172 
-185 DAVNLNQLNAAVAT
+185 
-199 AGNPYVA
+199 
-206 VSTGNYA
+206 
-213 TATAAVATAGN
+213 
-224 SATAVGGNARA
+224 
-235 TGVSA
+235 
-240 VAIGGNTVASNQ
+240 
-252 NATAIGTLSRATGS
+252 
-266 ESVAVGTSANAAGA
+266 
-280 NASAFGQGAGASAN
+280 
-294 RATAAGSGAAAT
+294 
-306 GDGATA
+306 
-312 LGYTASAVGAN
+312 
-323 AIAVGRGAS
+323 
-332 TSGTYGT
+332 
-339 AIGYQAQGATNAVGM
+339 
-354 GVLANASGD
+354 
-363 ASVALGNRASS
+363 
-374 AGASAVA
+374 
-381 VGSGAQAAGAN
+381 
-392 AVALGAGSSADR
+392 
-404 DNSVSVGSAARQ
+404 
-416 RQIANVAAGT
+416 
-426 EATDA
+426 
-431 VNFGQMNAALA
+431 
-442 TKADNTYFKVN
+442 
-453 STAAAANAGTANSI
+453 
-467 AIGPNAT
+467 
-474 VNAGGVGGANSS
+474 
-486 IAIGNGAV
+486 
-494 AGGTDTIM
+494 
-502 IGTSASHSG
+502 
-511 SGATVVGSQASA
+511 
-523 GGGGAGVALGYN
+523 
-535 SSAAGNA
+535 
-542 SVSLGTSAL
+542 
-551 ANGRNSVA
+551 
-559 LGTGSVADVANT
+559 
-571 VSVGSTDVQRRIT
+571 
-584 NMAAGTAATDAVN
+584 
-597 VSQLTGVTNAL
+597 
-608 GGGASVG
+608 
-615 ADGSIT
+615 
-621 QPTYTVAGKDYRN
+621 
-634 VGDALDAI
+634 
-642 AANGGDPDSVK
+642 
-653 YDDAMHQAVTLGNAG
+653 
-668 TPVAIHNVAEGAL
+668 
-681 TATSTDAVNG
+681 
-691 SQLFATNTRVG
+691 
-702 DLEDSL
+702 
-708 AKGGLIDPVTGES
+708 
-721 LAVVYDGTAKDTV
+721 
-734 TLKGADGTTLANVK
+734 
-748 AGVADMDAVN
+748 
-758 VSQLKGSGLI
+758 
-768 GDDGKSIA
+768 
-776 AVTYDRNADGTIN
+776 
-789 RDKVTLQGADGT
+789 
-801 TLSNVK
+801 
-807 AGVAEM
+807 
-813 DAVNVGQMNTALSTK
+813 
-828 LDNKLVKVDGDVAAS
+828 
-843 TVGERSIA
+843 
-851 IGSGASADNRNDPSG
+851 
-866 IGIGSIAVGDQAQA
+866 
-880 DGANSVAVGAHAY
+880 
-893 ANTIGS
+893 
-899 AFGTMASASGA
+899 
-910 GASAIG
+910 
-916 YGTDASGRFASAIGS
+916 
-931 LASASGENSVALGAN
+931 
-946 SVADRDNTV
+946 
-955 SVGSGTQQRQIVNVA
+955 
-970 AGTQDTD
+970 
-977 AVNVGQLRDSGL
+977 
-989 IGDDGK
+989 
-995 PIAAV
+995 
-1000 TYDRNTDGMPNY
+1000 
-1012 GTVTLGNGAGPT
+1012 GNGAGPT

-1039 NLGQLKGAGL
+1039 NLGQLKGTGL

-1063 TYDSAAKDAVTLG
+1063 TYDSAT
-1076 GAGATTPVA
+1076 
-1085 LKNVAD
+1085 
-1091 GVDRHDA
+1091 
-1098 INLGQLQDAGLVAPV
+1098 
-1113 DPTNPGAGLTSLA
+1113 
-1126 VTYDGVAKDKV
+1126 KDKV
-1137 TLQGAYG
+1137 TLAGGADG

-1164 LKDAGLIG
+1164 LKDSGLIGDDGKSIAAVTYDDATKTSVTLGNAGTPVGIHNVADGVLSATSKDAVNGSQLFATNTRVGDLEDSLKDGGVIDPITGESLAVVYDGTTKDKVTLQGADGTTLSNVKAGVADMDAVNVSQLKDSGLIG

-1181 TYDRNPDGT
+1181 TYDRNADGT

-1209 VAAGVDGTDAVNV
+1209 VAAGVDGTDAVNL
-1222 NQMNALEERMQGA
+1222 NQMNTGLSDLEDRLKGA

-1280 RVSGANSVAIGYN
+1280 RVSGAGSVAIGYN
-1293 SIANQNNVVSVGSV
+1293 SVANQNNVVSVGSV

-1335 AALNDLSTSVN
+1335 AAMNDLSTSVS
-1346 SKTQQAIDT
+1346 SKTQQAIDS

-1363 TKAAISEMNTQSMQP
+1363 TKAAINEMNAQSIKP
-1378 MDVTDPLVAVE
+1378 MDVTDPLVAIE
-1389 GLRGDNLASL
+1389 GVRGDNLASL
-1399 NGADPATATAVA
+1399 NGADPSTATAAA
-1411 IGTSSA
+1411 IGSSTV
-1417 ASGGNAV
+1417 ASGANAV
-1424 AIGVQ
+1424 AVGLQ
-1429 NVAGSD
+1429 SGALSD
-1435 NSVALGSFAQTGA
+1435 NSVAIGSFAQTGA

-1475 ANADYAL
+1475 ANADYAT

-1487 NVQAIGDSSIALGNG
+1487 DVQAIGTGSVAVGSG

-1510 NSIAMGAGANV
+1510 NSIAMGTGANV
-1521 ARNVQGAMALGSG
+1521 ARNVRGAMALGSG
-1534 ATATTNGG
+1534 AAATTNGG

-1562 GAERQIVNVAAGT
+1562 GAERQIINVAAGT

-1587 GVTNALGGGAGVGAD
+1587 GVTSALGGGAGVGAD

-1621 DALDAIAASGG
+1621 DALGAIAASGG

-1637 KYDDDTHQ
+1637 KYDDGTHQ
-1645 AVTLGN
+1645 AITLGN
-1651 AGTPVTIHN
+1651 AGTPVAIHN

-1665 LTATSTDAVNGS
+1665 LTATSTDAVNGA
-1677 QLFATNTRV
+1677 QLFATNQSI
-1686 GDLEGSLKDG
+1686 GDLRDSLKDG
-1696 GVIDPVTGKSL
+1696 GVIDPVTGESL
-1707 AVVYDGTEQDKVTL
+1707 AVVYDGTAKDTVTL
-1721 KGADGTTLANVK
+1721 KGADGTTLSNVK
-1733 AGVADMDAVNV
+1733 SGVADMDAVNV
-1744 SQLKGSGLIGD
+1744 SQLKDSGLIGD
-1755 DGKSIAAVT
+1755 DGKAIAAVT
-1764 YDRNADGTANY
+1764 YDDATK
-1775 GSVTFGGGH
+1775 GSVT
-1784 TTDPVVLSNVA
+1784 L
-1795 QGVAG
+1795 
-1800 TDAVNVD
+1800 
-1807 QLTKAIKDVE
+1807 
-1817 GGTNPLAVSY
+1817 GGTGATTP
-1827 DTVAQNSVT
+1827 VA
-1836 LKGADGTTLANVKA
+1836 
-1850 GVADMDAVNV
+1850 
-1860 SQLKGSGLIGDDGKS
+1860 
-1875 IAAVTYDRNAD
+1875 
-1886 GTPNYGKVTLGN
+1886 
-1898 GEGPTQLKNVADA
+1898 LKNVADA
-1911 TDDGDALNL
+1911 KDDHDALNL
-1920 GQLKNAGLVGE
+1920 GQLKDAGLVG
-1931 DDKGNLTSAA
+1931 DDGSGNLTSMA
-1941 VTYDQNADGTINHD
+1941 VTYDGASKDKV
-1955 QITLKGTDGTTLSN
+1955 TLQGADGTTLAN

-1989 LIGDDGKSIAAV
+1989 LIGDDGKAIAAV
-2001 TYDDATKISV
+2001 TYDDATKGAV
-2011 TLGNAGTPV
+2011 TLGGAGATTPV
-2020 TIHNVAAGAL
+2020 A
-2030 SETSTDAVNG
+2030 
-2040 SQLFATNT
+2040 
-2048 RVGDLEDSLK
+2048 
-2058 DGGVIDPVTGK
+2058 
-2069 SLAVVYDGTEQDK
+2069 
-2082 VTLKGADGTTLA
+2082 
-2094 NVKAGVAD
+2094 
-2102 MDAVNVSQLKG
+2102 
-2113 SGLIGDDGKTIA
+2113 
-2125 AVTYDRNADGTPNY
+2125 
-2139 GTVTLG
+2139 
-2145 NGEGPTQL
+2145 L
-2153 KNVANAT
+2153 KNVADAK
-2160 DDGDALNLGQL
+2160 DDHDALNLGQL
-2171 KEAGLIGDDDKGNLT
+2171 KDAGLVGEDDKGNLA

-2202 DQITLQGADG
+2202 DQITL
-2212 TTITNVKAGALS
+2212 
-2224 ETSTDAVN
+2224 
-2232 GSQLF
+2232 
-2237 ATNTRVD
+2237 
-2244 DLEDSLGKGGVIDP
+2244 
-2258 VTGESLAVVYDGTAK
+2258 
-2273 GTVTL
+2273 

-2285 LANVKA
+2285 L
-2291 GVADMDAV
+2291 
-2299 NVSQLKG
+2299 S
-2306 SGLIGDDGK
+2306 
-2315 AIAAVTYDRL
+2315 
-2325 ADGTPNYGAVT
+2325 
-2336 LGHGAG
+2336 
-2342 PTQLKNV
+2342 
-2349 AAATDN
+2349 
-2355 TDAVNFGQMKDYV
+2355 
-2368 GDQLG
+2368 
-2373 NPGIPGNPL
+2373 
-2382 AVAYDDASKGQVTL
+2382 
-2396 AGGADG
+2396 
-2402 TTITNVKAGEVSATS
+2402 
-2417 TDTINGA
+2417 
-2424 QLHGTAQSV
+2424 
-2433 ADALGGGST
+2433 
-2442 VGADGKVTNPT
+2442 
-2453 YSLADPTDGSK
+2453 
-2464 QVGYNNVGDA
+2464 
-2474 LSNLDGRTS
+2474 
-2483 TNTEN
+2483 
-2488 ITVINKQ
+2488 
-2495 LADSG
+2495 
-2500 LVDPVTGQSIAAV
+2500 
-2513 TYDRNADGTP
+2513 
-2523 NLGSVT
+2523 
-2529 LGGAGA
+2529 
-2535 TAPVALKNVADG
+2535 
-2547 TDRHDAINLGQLQD
+2547 
-2561 AGLVAPVDPS
+2561 
-2571 NPGAGLKSL
+2571 
-2580 AVTYDGVDQDKAT
+2580 
-2593 LKGADGTTLAN
+2593 N

-2643 GTPDYGKVTLGHG
+2643 GTPDYSKVTLGNG

-2707 AITLGN
+2707 AITLGGTG
-2713 AGTPVAIHNVAD
+2713 ATTPVAIHNVAD

-2747 VGDLE
+2747 VGDIE

-2758 GVIDPITGRSLAVTY
+2758 GVIDPVTGKSLAVVY
-2773 DGVAKDT
+2773 DGATKDT
-2780 VTLQGA
+2780 VTMAGA
-2786 DGTTLANVKAGVA
+2786 AGTTIANVKAGVA

-2813 LIGDDGKSIAAVTYD
+2813 LIGDDGKAIAAVTYD

-2889 TSTAVTYDKNADDSV
+2889 TSTAVTYDKHADGSV
-2904 NFGQITLKGGA
+2904 NFDQITLKGGA

-2926 EVSATSKDAVNGAQ
+2926 EVSATSKDAINGAQ

-2951 LGGGSTVGADGKVTN
+2951 LGGGSTVDADGKVTN

-2974 ADGSTK
+2974 TDGSTK

-3049 ATTPVALKNVADG
+3049 ATAPVALKNVADG
-3062 VEAHDAVNVGQLQAA
+3062 VDANDAVNVGQLQAA
-3077 GIVAPVDPE
+3077 GIVAPVDPS
-3086 NPGKGLKSLAVTY
+3086 NPGAGLKSLAVTY

-3119 VKAGEVTATSTD
+3119 VKAGAVTATSTD
-3131 AINGAQLHATAQS
+3131 AINGSQLHATAQS

-3164 TYSLADPTNG
+3164 TYSLADPTDG

-3216 STGQTLAAVTY
+3216 VTGQSLAAVTY

-3239 VTLGGADATAPVALK
+3239 VTLGGADATTPVALK

-3282 ANPGTGLT
+3282 TNPGTGLT

-3402 TRDIT
+3402 TRGIT
-3407 VAKNT
+3407 VAKDT
-3412 DGTTVNF
+3412 DGSTVNF

-3506 YDLNGDGTPNFGS
+3506 YDLNGDGTPNYGS

-3545 NFGQLSELSDR
+3545 NFGQLSELSDK
-3556 IGGVDERVGRLEQN
+3556 IGGIDDRVVRLEQN

-3637 GVAIGSSAKSS
+3637 GTAIGSGSKSS

-3656 SNANASGSKSAA
+3656 NNANASGSKSAA

-3732 GQVNELARNAYSGI
+3732 GQVNELSRNAYSGI